1 MLLKRLGRTELKVS
15 AVGFGGI
22 PIQKVSPEDAAK
34 VIHRAE
40 ELGVNFIDTA
50 RGYTVSEEFIG
61 DALTGRRDKWIIA
74 SKSMARTKEAML
86 ADVEISL
93 KNLKTDYI
101 DLYQLH
107 NIKEM
112 EAYNQ
117 VMAENGALAALQQAQ
132 KAGKIGHIGITAHTM
147 DALEL
152 AIESGAFSTIMY
164 PYNIV
169 ENQAEKLFERA
180 KKLDIG
186 VIAMKPMAGGA
197 LTDGVLAMKYILK
210 NENISLAIP
219 GMANFQELEQ
229 NCSVANGNLELSKDE
244 LEKCMNIANE
254 LGQDFCRR
262 CGYCMPCPKGIDIPF
277 SFIVK
282 AYYDNYDLKDWAEG
296 RYKAMASHAGDCEEC
311 GLCEQKC
318 PYNLKIRKKIK
329 GVKDTFGY

>member
-1 MLLKRLGRTELKVS
+1 MLFKRLGRTDLKVS

-22 PIQKVSPEDAAK
+22 PIQKVNAEDAAK
-34 VIHRAE
+34 VIHKAE
-40 ELGVNFIDTA
+40 EFGVNFIDTA

-61 DALTGRRDKWIIA
+61 EALKGRRDKWIIA
-74 SKSMARTKEAML
+74 SKSMARTKDAML
-86 ADVEISL
+86 GDVDISL

-112 EAYNQ
+112 ETYHQ
-117 VMAENGALAALQQAQ
+117 VMEENGALAALQQAQ

-210 NENISLAIP
+210 NENITLAIP
-219 GMANFQELEQ
+219 GMATVEELEQ
-229 NCSVANGNLELSKDE
+229 NCSVANGNLELSKIE
-244 LEKCMNIANE
+244 LETCMNIANE

-262 CGYCMPCPKGIDIPF
+262 CGYCTPCPKGIDIPF

-296 RYKAMASHAGDCEEC
+296 RYKAMANHAGDCEEC